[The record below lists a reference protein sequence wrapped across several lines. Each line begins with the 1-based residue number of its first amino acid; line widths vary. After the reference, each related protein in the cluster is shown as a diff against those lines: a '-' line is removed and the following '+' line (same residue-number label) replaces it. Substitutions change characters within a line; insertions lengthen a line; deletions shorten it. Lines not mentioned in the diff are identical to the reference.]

1 MTMGKARWIVLL
13 VGVLLPY
20 VVRLPRGL
28 GWLQQYT
35 HVEFAGWV
43 LLNVANAV
51 AWGAI
56 LIASLLYQR
65 PASLLAPSLLGFGF
79 LAYAH
84 YGADLAADAQ
94 AGLALLF
101 IPIYA
106 LVPITIGAIIG
117 YIADRISRSNGAR

>member
-65 PASLLAPSLLGFGF
+65 PASLLASSLLGFGF

-84 YGADLAADAQ
+84 YGVDLTADAQ

-117 YIADRISRSNGAR
+117 YIADRISRINGAR